1 MGTDRRASVFYNC
14 QNKYK
19 LKPCTGL
26 LRAGHT
32 VGRIAAS
39 HCESRPTASSSY
51 FVINMHRSRRG
62 GPACQALISHSNS
75 YMQAPSGHALSL
87 FLFLR
92 IAVQRLADFFPPN
105 TEIFRLPVYTVYSI
119 EPAFQSLADWRCS
132 CKLQVCVILRRQD
145 MVESNSYKTGLINFQ
160 VYWLQV

>member
-1 MGTDRRASVFYNC
+1 MPDYCVLDIQWAVLPRPT
-14 QNKYK
+14 
-19 LKPCTGL
+19 
-26 LRAGHT
+26 
-32 VGRIAAS
+32 
-39 HCESRPTASSSY
+39 ESRPTASSSY

-62 GPACQALISHSNS
+62 GLPVKPSSHTATHICRHHQA
-75 YMQAPSGHALSL
+75 MLSL